1 MLEELGRIT
10 EAPPSDDELLRA
22 QRFLVGNFAI
32 EQQRSSAR
40 ALHVALDARYGLG
53 PDADRDYPDRIHR
66 ITREDVL
73 RVARRII
80 DLEAYTLAAVR
91 PGNGQGAEAG

>member
-1 MLEELGRIT
+1 MLEELARIT
-10 EAPPSDDELLRA
+10 ESPPSEEELLRA
-22 QRFLVGNFAI
+22 QRYLVGSFAI
-32 EQQRSSAR
+32 EQQRSAVR

-53 PDADRDYPDRIHR
+53 PDADRGYPDRIQR

-80 DLEAYTLAAVR
+80 DLEAYTLAAIR
-91 PGNGQGAEAG
+91 PGNG

>member
-1 MLEELGRIT
+1 MLEELERIT
-10 EAPPSDDELLRA
+10 ESPPSDDELLGA

-32 EQQRSSAR
+32 EQQRSAAR

-53 PDADRDYPDRIHR
+53 PDADRDYPDRIQQV
-66 ITREDVL
+66 TREDVL

-80 DLEAYTLAAVR
+80 DLESYTLAAVR
-91 PGNGQGAEAG
+91 PGSS